1 MTRTRLGTGACG
13 LSISAQRHR
22 DQEEEE
28 MVFGEEAIKADD
40 DPVTRE
46 IIGAAIEVHR
56 GLGPGLLESVYED
69 VLSQEVAGRGL
80 EVRRQVSV
88 PLMWK
93 GRELSHPLRLDLL
106 VADSVIVEVKAI
118 EDVLKVHKAQL
129 LSYMRLS
136 GKRRGLLLNFHVA
149 MLKNGITRCSL

>member
-1 MTRTRLGTGACG
+1 MIL
-13 LSISAQRHR
+13 
-22 DQEEEE
+22 
-28 MVFGEEAIKADD
+28 GEEIIKPED

-56 GLGPGLLESVYED
+56 GLGPGLLESVNED
-69 VLSQEVAGRGL
+69 VLTQEVAARGL

-88 PLMWK
+88 PIMWK
-93 GRELSHPLRLDLL
+93 GRELSQPLRLDML
-106 VADSVIVEVKAI
+106 VADAVIVEVKAI

-149 MLKNGITRCSL
+149 VLKNGITRCSL

>member
-1 MTRTRLGTGACG
+1 MIL
-13 LSISAQRHR
+13 
-22 DQEEEE
+22 
-28 MVFGEEAIKADD
+28 GEEIIKPED

-69 VLSQEVAGRGL
+69 VLTQEVAARGL

-88 PLMWK
+88 PIMWK
-93 GRELSHPLRLDLL
+93 GRELSQPLRLDML
-106 VADSVIVEVKAI
+106 VADAVIVEVKAI
-118 EDVLKVHKAQL
+118 EDVLKVHEAQL

-149 MLKNGITRCSL
+149 VLKNGITRCSL

>member
-1 MTRTRLGTGACG
+1 MIL
-13 LSISAQRHR
+13 
-22 DQEEEE
+22 
-28 MVFGEEAIKADD
+28 GEEIITPED

-69 VLSQEVAGRGL
+69 VLTQEVAARGL

-88 PLMWK
+88 PIMWK
-93 GRELSHPLRLDLL
+93 GRELSQPLRLDML
-106 VADSVIVEVKAI
+106 VADAVIVEVKAI

-149 MLKNGITRCSL
+149 VLKNGITRCSL

>member
-1 MTRTRLGTGACG
+1 MIL
-13 LSISAQRHR
+13 
-22 DQEEEE
+22 
-28 MVFGEEAIKADD
+28 GEEIIKPED

-69 VLSQEVAGRGL
+69 VLTQEVAARGL
-80 EVRRQVSV
+80 GVRRQVSV
-88 PLMWK
+88 PIMWK
-93 GRELSHPLRLDLL
+93 GRELSQPLRLDML
-106 VADSVIVEVKAI
+106 VADAVIVEVKAI

-149 MLKNGITRCSL
+149 VLKNGITRCSL

>member
-1 MTRTRLGTGACG
+1 MIL
-13 LSISAQRHR
+13 
-22 DQEEEE
+22 
-28 MVFGEEAIKADD
+28 GEEIIKPED

-69 VLSQEVAGRGL
+69 VLTQEVAARGL

-88 PLMWK
+88 PIMWK
-93 GRELSHPLRLDLL
+93 GRELSQPLRLDML
-106 VADSVIVEVKAI
+106 VADAVIVEVKAI

-149 MLKNGITRCSL
+149 VLKNGITRCSL

>member
-1 MTRTRLGTGACG
+1 MIL
-13 LSISAQRHR
+13 
-22 DQEEEE
+22 
-28 MVFGEEAIKADD
+28 GEEIIRPED

-69 VLSQEVAGRGL
+69 VLTQEVAARGL

-88 PLMWK
+88 PIMWK
-93 GRELSHPLRLDLL
+93 GRELSQPLRLDML
-106 VADSVIVEVKAI
+106 VADVVIVEVKAI

-149 MLKNGITRCSL
+149 VLKNGITRCSL